1 MKNLFLLVAVI
12 FLTVFTGS
20 AQISVVEQQGSTLK
34 IKKLDG
40 SNSYVGIAHWEFLG
54 YSSSVIAVKSSR
66 DTIKMY
72 DSNGNSTGQ
81 INYIRDDWYFQGVF
95 GNEVRL
101 KTNTSIRRYS
111 ASGQYIGEL

>member
-1 MKNLFLLVAVI
+1 MKNFFLLLAAILLTAV
-12 FLTVFTGS
+12 TAS
-20 AQISVVEQQGSTLK
+20 AQISVVEQQGSTLR
-34 IKKLDG
+34 IKKQDG
-40 SNSYVGIAHWEFLG
+40 STKSIGIAHWEFLG
-54 YSSSVIAVKSSR
+54 YSSSIIAVKPSR

-72 DSNGNSTGQ
+72 DSNGTQTGQ

-111 ASGQYIGEL
+111 ANGQYIGTL